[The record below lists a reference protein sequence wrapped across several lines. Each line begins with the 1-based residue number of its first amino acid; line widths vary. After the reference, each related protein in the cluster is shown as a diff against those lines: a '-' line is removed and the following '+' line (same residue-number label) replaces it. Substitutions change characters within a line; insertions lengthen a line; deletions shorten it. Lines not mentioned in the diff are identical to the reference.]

1 MSETCP
7 TSQGRDERYIV
18 RTDESEGLT
27 RYPGAVNPSDPAY
40 AGPPP
45 FTQGRRM
52 DCGAPQGSL
61 RHRYGGATSLPEG
74 GFCTLMNPLEPE

>member
-7 TSQGRDERYIV
+7 ASQGRGERHIV
-18 RTDESEGLT
+18 CTDESEGLT

-45 FTQGRRM
+45 FTQGRLFYALM
-52 DCGAPQGSL
+52 EEPPGQDGL
-61 RHRYGGATSLPEG
+61 GGVRLVEI
-74 GFCTLMNPLEPE
+74 LKQ

>member
-7 TSQGRDERYIV
+7 ASQGRGERHIV
-18 RTDESEGLT
+18 CTDESEGLT

-45 FTQGRRM
+45 FTQGRLRVWRELGNF
-52 DCGAPQGSL
+52 DQPIGSPVQGELSSK
-61 RHRYGGATSLPEG
+61 GD
-74 GFCTLMNPLEPE
+74 